1 MHRSRLCYITIDCGD
16 LEQAIAFWSAALGA
30 EHEPFDDME
39 QQIYRR
45 LRLPGE
51 NVRVLLQ
58 AVPES
63 KSSKTRVHV
72 DIETDDVDAEVKRL
86 KALGAS
92 EIRRVDELGFQF
104 CVMLDPFDNEFCVI
118 QPEFPALLSRFGT
131 AHTDG
136 EAS

>member
-1 MHRSRLCYITIDCGD
+1 M
-16 LEQAIAFWSAALGA
+16 FWSGALGA
-30 EHEPFDDME
+30 EREPFDDME

-51 NVRVLLQ
+51 NIRVLLQ

-72 DIETDDVDAEVKRL
+72 DIETDDVDAEVRRL
-86 KALGAS
+86 KLLGAS
-92 EIRRVDELGFQF
+92 ETRRVDELGFQF
-104 CVMLDPFDNEFCVI
+104 CVMVDPFDNEFCVI
-118 QPEFPALLSRFGT
+118 QPEFPELLAKLGET
-131 AHTDG
+131 HLDG